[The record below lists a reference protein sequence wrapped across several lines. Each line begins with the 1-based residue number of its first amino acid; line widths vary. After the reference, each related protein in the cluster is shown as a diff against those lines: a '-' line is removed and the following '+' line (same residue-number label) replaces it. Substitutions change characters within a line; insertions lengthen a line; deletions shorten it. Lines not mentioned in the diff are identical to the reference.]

1 MKFKTEKQGKLMAK
15 IFIETERLIL
25 REIIS
30 EDTEAFFAMDSNPEV
45 VKYVGIKPLTDISQ
59 SLEMIESIRNQYT
72 KNGIGRWAVIRKEDG
87 KLAGWCGLKL
97 IKEIN
102 NHENIH
108 DLGYRFT
115 PEYWGKGYATETSIA
130 VLNYAFN
137 EMKLDKVFAYADVEN
152 GASNHVL
159 KKLGFE
165 EKGTFIDE
173 GDNCFWFELDKSN
186 FK

>member
-1 MKFKTEKQGKLMAK
+1 MKIYL
-15 IFIETERLIL
+15 ETERLIL
-25 REIIS
+25 REILQ
-30 EDTEAFFAMDSNPEV
+30 EDAEAFFAMDSNPEV

-59 SLEMIESIRNQYT
+59 SVKMIESIRNQYIE
-72 KNGIGRWAVIRKEDG
+72 NGIGRWAVVRKED
-87 KLAGWCGLKL
+87 KKMVGWSGLKL

-102 NHENIH
+102 NHQNIY

-137 EMKLDKVFAYADVEN
+137 EMKLNNVFAYADVEN
-152 GASNHVL
+152 YASNHVL

-165 EKGTFIDE
+165 EKDTFIDE
-173 GDNCFWFELDKSN
+173 GDTCFWYELKKEN

>member
-1 MKFKTEKQGKLMAK
+1 MAK

-25 REIIS
+25 REIIP
-30 EDTEAFFAMDSNPEV
+30 EDAEAFFAMDSNPEV
-45 VKYVGIKPLTDISQ
+45 VKYVGTKPLTHISQ
-59 SLEMIESIRNQYT
+59 SVEMIENIRNQYT
-72 KNGIGRWAVIRKEDG
+72 ENRIGRWAAINKEDG
-87 KLAGWCGLKL
+87 KLVGWSGLKL

-102 NHENIH
+102 NHKNIH

-137 EMKLDKVFAYADVEN
+137 EMKLDQVFAYADVEN
-152 GASNHVL
+152 DASNHVL
-159 KKLGFE
+159 RKLGFE

-173 GDNCFWFELDKSN
+173 GDNCFWYKLKKEN
-186 FK
+186 FTK

>member
-1 MKFKTEKQGKLMAK
+1 MAK

-25 REIIS
+25 REIIP
-30 EDTEAFFAMDSNPEV
+30 EDAEAFFAMDSNPEV
-45 VKYVGIKPLTDISQ
+45 VKYVGIKPLTDINQ
-59 SLEMIESIRNQYT
+59 STEMIESIRNQYT
-72 KNGIGRWAVIRKEDG
+72 ENGIGRWAVIRKEDG
-87 KLAGWCGLKL
+87 KMVGWSGLKL

-102 NHENIH
+102 NHQNIH

-152 GASNHVL
+152 EASNHVL
-159 KKLGFE
+159 RKLAFE
-165 EKGTFIDE
+165 EKETFIDE
-173 GDNCFWFELDKSN
+173 GDNCFWYELKKEN